1 MDDKKQIEQLYQDM
15 YAAMVKK
22 DEAELD
28 RVHDD
33 TFVLIHMTGVLQSKS
48 TMLLIR
54 ESIIASKFSL
64 MKTFLVARLTAMS
77 FI

>member
-33 TFVLIHMTGVLQSKS
+33 TFYPDKWQRCKNDRKKS
-48 TMLLIR
+48 
-54 ESIIASKFSL
+54 SDSCFK
-64 MKTFLVARLTAMS
+64 VNPQCY
-77 FI
+77 